1 MPAGHP
7 RGWKN
12 VTDCGE
18 TAKQHVLRHLTWHL
32 ILVLGHLNA
41 SKLQSHTWIWE
52 VKHEVLA
59 DLLVL
64 SLACSITFQ

>member
-32 ILVLGHLNA
+32 GHLNPT